1 MAMKDGELKKD
12 YAYRRILEMISS
24 GRVTD
29 GRFPSEPEFCKEL
42 NVSRVTLRAALKR
55 LEQEGM
61 ITRSHY
67 YGTRISPESPVR
79 KILITGIITQHV
91 RHSDR
96 KAREV
101 QLIEEACREQHLPY
115 DTFGLYFLQNPEKL
129 AEKYSGIIFSG
140 AAIRG
145 DEPFLEVI
153 RQSGLPA
160 VYCREDENNTIT
172 DTFASVGVNMKQAW
186 LAGLDYLA
194 SLGFRRIMTLIS
206 SDTRTQQRLGFTRSS
221 LSAVLRKKGLT
232 EAAGMVLNVQAQD
245 FNGKLK
251 DQVRR
256 LNPDAIF
263 CYSDYN
269 AVLSYQ
275 MLHDLGRRIPEDTAV
290 LGFGCGSDMTNP
302 SLSSVSLVSPL
313 FGTAAVSLLQ
323 RISANPKLKPLELE
337 LPFNIYSGRST
348 AKIDLD
354 NLIRMSQSCG
364 PDRITTMKKTTRTA
378 KSPVSGDIGIER
390 KSGKQRQIRR
400 KG

>member
-1 MAMKDGELKKD
+1 MTPNHGELKKD

-29 GRFPSEPEFCKEL
+29 GRFPSEPEFCKKL

-55 LEQEGM
+55 LEQEGL

-67 YGTRISPESPVR
+67 YGTRVSPENPGR
-79 KILITGIITQHV
+79 KILITGISQHI

-115 DTFGLYFLQNPEKL
+115 DTFGLYFLQDSEKL

-145 DEPFLEVI
+145 DEPFMEVI

-160 VYCREDENNTIT
+160 VYCREDEHNTIT
-172 DTFASVGVNMKQAW
+172 GTFSSVGVNMKQAW
-186 LAGLDYLA
+186 LAGLDHLA

-206 SDTRTQQRLGFTRSS
+206 NDARTQQRLGFTRSS
-221 LSAVLRKKGLT
+221 LSAVLRKKGLS
-232 EAAGMVLNVQAQD
+232 EAAGMVLNVQTQD

-251 DQVRR
+251 EQVRR
-256 LNPDAIF
+256 LAPDAVF
-263 CYSDYN
+263 CYSDYY

-275 MLHDLGRRIPEDTAV
+275 MLHELGRRIPEDTAV

-313 FGTAAVSLLQ
+313 FGTAAVALLQ

-354 NLIRMSQSCG
+354 NLFKQGQKNNTISK
-364 PDRITTMKKTTRTA
+364 RIK
-378 KSPVSGDIGIER
+378 
-390 KSGKQRQIRR
+390 
-400 KG
+400 